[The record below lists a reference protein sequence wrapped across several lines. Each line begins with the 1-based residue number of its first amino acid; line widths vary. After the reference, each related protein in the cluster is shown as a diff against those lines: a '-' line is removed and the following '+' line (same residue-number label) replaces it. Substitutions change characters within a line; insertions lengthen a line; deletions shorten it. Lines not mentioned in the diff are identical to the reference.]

1 MSMRQQQAQSRMI
14 SHSKIPP
21 VYISMATIILDDH
34 ENVNLL
40 LFHKPLL
47 IPCLIWSDRVEW
59 RTPEWTLL
67 GETQAS
73 KRRQPIKQLLAGV
86 RSPPA
91 PPAQEY
97 VNPELNLTVIRGHAS
112 LSRDFLP
119 TDLWTMKNL
128 PSPSLQIKKVT
139 MTETKMNHL
148 TNYSITLEGVCSYTT
163 IGRMISK
170 SPFWDRDITKLT
182 VSIKHVQIPF
192 VGKWLT

>member
-1 MSMRQQQAQSRMI
+1 MI
-14 SHSKIPP
+14 MK
-21 VYISMATIILDDH
+21 T
-34 ENVNLL
+34 
-40 LFHKPLL
+40 L
-47 IPCLIWSDRVEW
+47 ICCYSTNHCWYPAWSDQTGLNGGQPPNVQLKDSRVNTAGRNTSIKKEAAN
-59 RTPEWTLL
+59 
-67 GETQAS
+67 QA
-73 KRRQPIKQLLAGV
+73 LLAGV

>member
-1 MSMRQQQAQSRMI
+1 M
-14 SHSKIPP
+14 
-21 VYISMATIILDDH
+21 
-34 ENVNLL
+34 EVN
-40 LFHKPLL
+40 HQT
-47 IPCLIWSDRVEW
+47 CGS

-128 PSPSLQIKKVT
+128 PSPSLQIKKIT